1 MKCLLVFVFQAGSG
15 LQSAPKICLYPLRVF
30 THEPV
35 SGNIEVGLFADVA
48 DDAVT
53 TAKVADH
60 QKVSVMCE

>member
-1 MKCLLVFVFQAGSG
+1 MNPF
-15 LQSAPKICLYPLRVF
+15 P
-30 THEPV
+30 EM
-35 SGNIEVGLFADVA
+35 IEVGLFADVA